1 MNKKNVYLLA
11 RNRSVYLEQLLMN
24 RIRLLM
30 MLLMSMAGALAM
42 YGQTVR
48 SGQTACGT
56 LVFDSLRI
64 DMGRVEKDSAAVAVF
79 HFRVDGDAPVCIQ
92 RAAAAC
98 NCTVATFPK
107 APLRPGEKGQ
117 IVVRYNSKGMPPGYF
132 RKVVVVRSNAS
143 EPLMKLSVSGMV
155 KREKKIK
162 DI

>member
-30 MLLMSMAGALAM
+30 MLLMSMTGALAM
-42 YGQTVR
+42 H
-48 SGQTACGT
+48 GQTACGT

>member
-30 MLLMSMAGALAM
+30 MLLMSMAGALAIH
-42 YGQTVR
+42 GQTVR

-79 HFRVDGDAPVCIQ
+79 HFRVDGDAHLCAYSEQQQHAIAPWPP
-92 RAAAAC
+92 
-98 NCTVATFPK
+98 FPK
-107 APLRPGEKGQ
+107 PHSDQA
-117 IVVRYNSKGMPPGYF
+117 
-132 RKVVVVRSNAS
+132 RKDR
-143 EPLMKLSVSGMV
+143 
-155 KREKKIK
+155 
-162 DI
+162 